1 MQKLKQQVFEA
12 NMDLPRYG
20 LVTFT
25 WGNVSAIDR
34 ERGLVVIKPSGV
46 AYETMKADDMVVVD
60 MSGRVV
66 EGEYRPSSDTAT
78 HLETLPSLLVAWRH
92 CPYPLHSCYRMGAGG
107 AGDPGVRHYA
117 RRLLLWR
124 HPVYAR
130 IKRRRGAG
138 RV

>member
-46 AYETMKADDMVVVD
+46 AYETMKAADMVVVD
-60 MSGRVV
+60 MSGKVV
-66 EGEYRPSSDTAT
+66 EGEYR
-78 HLETLPSLLVAWRH
+78 HLPTLRRISNSTV
-92 CPYPLHSCYRMGAGG
+92 
-107 AGDPGVRHYA
+107 VT
-117 RRLLLWR
+117 RRLAALSIPTPLMPP
-124 HPVYAR
+124 HG
-130 IKRRRGAG
+130 RRRGW
-138 RV
+138 RSRR

>member
-46 AYETMKADDMVVVD
+46 AYETMKADDR
-60 MSGRVV
+60 SEERRVGK
-66 EGEYRPSSDTAT
+66 ECRSRWS
-78 HLETLPSLLVAWRH
+78 
-92 CPYPLHSCYRMGAGG
+92 PYH
-107 AGDPGVRHYA
+107 
-117 RRLLLWR
+117 
-124 HPVYAR
+124 
-130 IKRRRGAG
+130 
-138 RV
+138 

>member
-46 AYETMKADDMVVVD
+46 AYETMKAADMVVVD
-60 MSGRVV
+60 MSGKVV
-66 EGEYRPSSDTAT
+66 EDGNIAR
-78 HLETLPSLLVAWRH
+78 LPTPRRISNSTV
-92 CPYPLHSCYRMGAGG
+92 
-107 AGDPGVRHYA
+107 VI
-117 RRLLLWR
+117 RRLAALSIPTPLMLP
-124 HPVYAR
+124 HG
-130 IKRRRGAG
+130 RRRGW
-138 RV
+138 RSRR

>member
-60 MSGRVV
+60 MSGKVV

-78 HLETLPSLLVAWRH
+78 HLELYRRYPSLGGIVHTHSTHATAW
-92 CPYPLHSCYRMGAGG
+92 AGG
-107 AGDPGVRHYA
+107 AGDPGVRHHA

-124 HPVYAR
+124 HPVHAR

-138 RV
+138 